1 MKLVSVSMKNVKS
14 FKENTTIIF
23 DNKFNVLIGTNGSGK
38 SNLLDIIT
46 ISIRKFLLFSY
57 EIGSPGDR
65 LTINRSSGLRKIDEM
80 LEKFI
85 GDTTESRIEIK
96 IKVDKKDID
105 NIQILKKYSKEFKK
119 ALKYNYD
126 YDATSLY
133 YNETIEHLDRLD
145 YLTPEIIQL
154 NQEFNFSITN
164 NKLDEVN
171 SYKLKYD
178 YLTYLNS
185 LELCLILAK
194 DIGDIGLSPIYLYFS
209 PYRAESNLNEQV
221 NLAANSFYELLADY
235 LESSSKTTAS
245 IIKLASLYFARKKRV
260 YEHKASTGK
269 EDRSTWNNDRQVKK
283 ITKIL
288 EKIGFSWDLR
298 LRNADKNIYEIILTK
313 QGKEFSLTQIS
324 SGEKEIIN
332 FLLGIF
338 ALNIE
343 GGLLIIDEPEL
354 HLHPKWQFLFLDIL
368 IELAR
373 ITNNQF
379 ILSTHSV
386 SFINKNTISNVIRVY
401 RNTKS
406 SNVVAINRSNLIE
419 AKDLLH
425 IINSYNNEKIF
436 FADKVVLVE
445 GKSDKLIF
453 EKLINYY
460 LSLHDKTEVIE
471 VIEVDGKSNLQ
482 KYRTFLESFS
492 IENYII
498 ADLDYAKTIGNE
510 TIKKMFLSNTKKVV
524 EEVATRPS
532 KSRDGQALLKML
544 ERALASENLED
555 YREDISNLFE
565 YIKSRNTKIKDNL
578 SIEEENVLFEFI
590 DNQTNEK
597 IYILRK
603 GEIEDYLPHGFNTLQ
618 KIVSLVEDE
627 VFHAKFLNFSLESNF
642 DERRKELNKIV
653 FDILG
658 IEQIGDR
665 PPIKRIER
673 VEAQVKKGSILTKL
687 LNIIIPI
694 FLLLRYLLIEVWSFF
709 RKRPYISELIIGGL
723 AIFLACL
730 VFLILT
736 SLFTSLLPNK

>member
-1 MKLVSVSMKNVKS
+1 MKLVSISIKNIKS
-14 FKENTTIIF
+14 FRETTNISF
-23 DNKFNVLIGTNGSGK
+23 DNRFNVLIGSNGSGK

-46 ISIRKFLLFSY
+46 ISIRKFLLLSY
-57 EIGSPGDR
+57 EISSTRSTRGWLS
-65 LTINRSSGLRKIDEM
+65 IHRSSGLKEIDKM
-80 LEKFI
+80 LENFI
-85 GDTTESRIEIK
+85 GDTTESYIKIK
-96 IKVDKKDID
+96 IKVDKKDIN
-105 NIQILKKYSKEFKK
+105 NIQILKKYSKDFKK
-119 ALKYNYD
+119 ILKSNYD
-126 YDATSLY
+126 NTKSFHYDEIV
-133 YNETIEHLDRLD
+133 ETLDRLD
-145 YLTPEIIQL
+145 YLTAKIMQL
-154 NQEFNFSITN
+154 NQELNFSITN
-164 NKLDEVN
+164 NELEKVD
-171 SYKLKYD
+171 SYKLEYD

-221 NLAANSFYELLADY
+221 NLAASNFYELLANY
-235 LESSSKTTAS
+235 LESSSKTSGS
-245 IIKLASLYFARKKRV
+245 IIKLASLYFARKKRI
-260 YEHKASTGK
+260 YEHKASIGK
-269 EDRSTWNNDRQVKK
+269 EDELTWNNDRQVKK

-313 QGKEFSLTQIS
+313 QNEEFSLAQIS

-354 HLHPKWQFLFLDIL
+354 HLHPKWQSLFLDIL
-368 IELAR
+368 IELAEV
-373 ITNNQF
+373 TNNQF

-406 SNVVAINRSNLIE
+406 SNVVAINRSNLIDV
-419 AKDLLH
+419 KDLLH

-471 VIEVDGKSNLQ
+471 VIEVDGKSNLK
-482 KYRTFLESFS
+482 KYRKFLESFS

-498 ADLDYAKTIGNE
+498 ADLDYAKTIGDEN
-510 TIKKMFLSNTKKVV
+510 IKKMFLPNTKKVV

-532 KSRDGQALLKML
+532 KSLDGQALLKML
-544 ERALASENLED
+544 ERALASGNLED

-578 SIEEENVLFEFI
+578 SLEEKKVLSKFI
-590 DNQTNEK
+590 DSQTNEK

-603 GEIEDYLPHGFNTLQ
+603 GEIEDYLPNGFNTLQ
-618 KIVSLVEDE
+618 KIVRLVEDE
-627 VFHAKFLNFSLESNF
+627 VFHANFLNCSLESNF
-642 DERRKELNKIV
+642 DERKKELNKIV
-653 FDILG
+653 FDILE
-658 IEQIGDR
+658 IEQPGDFLV
-665 PPIKRIER
+665 IKKPER
-673 VEAQVKKGSILTKL
+673 VEDQVKKGSTLTKL
-687 LNIIIPI
+687 PNILLPI
-694 FLLLRYLLIEVWSFF
+694 FLLLRHFLIEVWSFF
-709 RKRPYISELIIGGL
+709 RKHPYVSQSI
-723 AIFLACL
+723 
-730 VFLILT
+730 ILT
-736 SLFTSLLPNK
+736 LVLFLVLLIFAPNQ

>member
-1 MKLVSVSMKNVKS
+1 MKLVSVSIKNVKS
-14 FKENTTIIF
+14 FKENTNISF
-23 DNKFNVLIGTNGSGK
+23 DNKFNVLIGSNGSGK

-46 ISIRKFLLFSY
+46 ISLRKFLLFSY
-57 EIGSPGDR
+57 EIDSTGGR
-65 LTINRSSGLRKIDEM
+65 ITINRSSGLKKIDEM

-85 GDTTESRIEIK
+85 EDTTESHIKIK

-105 NIQILKKYSKEFKK
+105 NIQILKKYSKDFKK
-119 ALKYNYD
+119 ALKSNYD
-126 YDATSLY
+126 TNSLY
-133 YNETIEHLDRLD
+133 YSEIVEHLDRLD

-154 NQEFNFSITN
+154 NQEFDFSITN
-164 NKLDEVN
+164 NELDEVN
-171 SYKLKYD
+171 SYRLRYD

-269 EDRSTWNNDRQVKK
+269 EDRSTWNNDKQVKK

-354 HLHPKWQFLFLDIL
+354 HLHPKWQILFLDIL

-406 SNVVAINRSNLIE
+406 SNVVTINRSNLMD

-471 VIEVDGKSNLQ
+471 VIEVDGKSNLK

-510 TIKKMFLSNTKKVV
+510 TIKKMFLPNTKRVI

-555 YREDISNLFE
+555 YREDISNVFK

>member
-1 MKLVSVSMKNVKS
+1 MKLVSISIKNVKS
-14 FKENTTIIF
+14 FKENTNISF
-23 DNKFNVLIGTNGSGK
+23 DNNFNVLIGSNGSGK

-46 ISIRKFLLFSY
+46 ISLRKFLLFSY
-57 EIGSPGDR
+57 EVDTRSDR
-65 LTINRSSGLRKIDEM
+65 LTINRSSGLKKIDEM

-85 GDTTESRIEIK
+85 GDITESYIEIK
-96 IKVDKKDID
+96 IKVDNKDID
-105 NIQILKKYSKEFKK
+105 NIQILKKYNKYFKSI
-119 ALKYNYD
+119 LRSNYD
-126 YDATSLY
+126 LNSLSYD
-133 YNETIEHLDRLD
+133 EIVECLDRLD

-154 NQEFNFSITN
+154 NQEFTFSITN
-164 NKLDEVN
+164 NKLDDVN
-171 SYKLKYD
+171 SYRPRYD

-194 DIGDIGLSPIYLYFS
+194 DIEDIGLSPIYLYFS

-221 NLAANSFYELLADY
+221 NLAANNFYELLAEY

-245 IIKLASLYFARKKRV
+245 LIKLASLYFARKKRV
-260 YEHKASTGK
+260 YEHKASTDK
-269 EDRSTWNNDRQVKK
+269 ENRLTWNTDKQVKK

-313 QGKEFSLTQIS
+313 QDKEFSLTQIS

-368 IELAR
+368 IELAS

-386 SFINKNTISNVIRVY
+386 SFINENTIPNIIRVY
-401 RNTKS
+401 RNTTS
-406 SNVVAINRSNLIE
+406 SNVVAINRSNLMD

-425 IINSYNNEKIF
+425 IINSYNNERIF

-460 LSLHDKTEVIE
+460 LSLYDKTEVIE
-471 VIEVDGKSNLQ
+471 VIEVDGKSNLN

-510 TIKKMFLSNTKKVV
+510 AIKNCFLSNTKKITDEVV
-524 EEVATRPS
+524 TRPG
-532 KSRDGQALLKML
+532 KSRDGQTLLKLL
-544 ERALASENLED
+544 EKALASENLED
-555 YREDISNLFE
+555 YREEICDLFE
-565 YIKSRNTKIKDNL
+565 YIKSRNTKLKDNL
-578 SIEEENVLFEFI
+578 SLAEKNVLSKFI
-590 DNQTNEK
+590 DSQTNEK
-597 IYILRK
+597 IYILRE
-603 GEIEDYLPHGFNTLQ
+603 GEIEDYLPSGFNTLQ
-618 KIVSLVEDE
+618 KIVRLVEDDI
-627 VFHAKFLNFSLESNF
+627 FHANFLNSNVESNF

-658 IEQIGDR
+658 VEQPEDCR
-665 PPIKRIER
+665 VIKRTES
-673 VEAQVKKGSILTKL
+673 VNVKAQGKKGSTLTKL
-687 LNIIIPI
+687 PNIILPI
-694 FLLLRYLLIEVWSFF
+694 FLLLRYFLIETWSFF
-709 RKRPYISELIIGGL
+709 RKNPIFYELLIGVSVMLLII
-723 AIFLACL
+723 IS
-730 VFLILT
+730 LIHFFPN
-736 SLFTSLLPNK
+736 LFTDK